1 MNENA
6 SNTIFNFHQWLALKF
21 EEKSSYRASACCSWE
36 SLFTNSDKELTKYI
50 LKK

>member
-6 SNTIFNFHQWLALKF
+6 SNTIFNFHQSLALKF
-21 EEKSSYRASACCSWE
+21 EEKNSLRASACCSWE